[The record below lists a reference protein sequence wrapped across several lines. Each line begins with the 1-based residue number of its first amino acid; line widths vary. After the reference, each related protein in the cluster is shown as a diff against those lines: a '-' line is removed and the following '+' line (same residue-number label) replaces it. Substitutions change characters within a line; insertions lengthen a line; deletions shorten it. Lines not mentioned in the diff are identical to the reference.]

1 MRETGRRGRRREKGM
16 TKIRSMEEIFEEEE
30 GEVLRKKIE
39 RGDRK
44 EKKKI

>member
-1 MRETGRRGRRREKGM
+1 MRETCRRGRRREKDM
-16 TKIRSMEEIFEEEE
+16 TKISSMGEILEEEE

>member
-1 MRETGRRGRRREKGM
+1 M